1 MISMKETGPR
11 KFISYIR
18 CTCQEEVDEHRYIH
32 AKWMAE
38 KYAKKSLDKM
48 ASAKPYL
55 EERPGNVKPDLV
67 QGKNL
72 GGFGVW

>member
-1 MISMKETGPR
+1 MKETGPR

-48 ASAKPYL
+48 AIAQPFL
-55 EERPGNVKPDLV
+55 EERPSNVKAS
-67 QGKNL
+67 
-72 GGFGVW
+72 GGFNVWEDTKLGR